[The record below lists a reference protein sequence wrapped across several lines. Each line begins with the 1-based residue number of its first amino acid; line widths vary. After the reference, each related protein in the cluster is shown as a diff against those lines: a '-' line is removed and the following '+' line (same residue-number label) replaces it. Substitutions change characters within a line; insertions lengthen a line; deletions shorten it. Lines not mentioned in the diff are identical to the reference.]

1 MGNILTLAHKE
12 LRGYFVSPI
21 AYVVIGLFAV
31 LFGVFYVSSINFMV
45 QVSMGQ
51 FGMGGPQ
58 VVNINEYMIRPL
70 FGNTAI
76 VLLMMLPMLTMRS
89 FAEEKRSGTI
99 ELLLTSPLT
108 DVQIILGKFLGA
120 MALYALMLSLTL
132 IHIGVLF
139 WYGEPEWAPVLSGY
153 LGLLLMGGSFIS
165 IGLAISS
172 MTKNQIVAGVAT
184 FAVLLLFWVINWI
197 GDAAG
202 STTQSVLAYLS
213 ILEHFD
219 DFSKGVIDTTHV
231 TYYVSFHHARAVP
244 DGKIN
249 GHGALERMTTQRPR
263 TKGLVKT
270 GSPARK
276 ARTIPLIQAT
286 RC

>member
-184 FAVLLLFWVINWI
+184 FAVLLLVWVINWI

-202 STTQSVLAYLS
+202 PTTQSVLAYLS

-231 TYYVSFHHARAVP
+231 TYYLSFIGLGLFLTAKSMDMERW
-244 DGKIN
+244 N
-249 GHGALERMTTQRPR
+249 G
-263 TKGLVKT
+263 
-270 GSPARK
+270 
-276 ARTIPLIQAT
+276 
-286 RC
+286 

>member
-1 MGNILTLAHKE
+1 MGSILTLAHKE

-202 STTQSVLAYLS
+202 PTTQSVLAYLS

-231 TYYVSFHHARAVP
+231 TYYLSFIGLGLFLTAKSMDMERW
-244 DGKIN
+244 N
-249 GHGALERMTTQRPR
+249 G
-263 TKGLVKT
+263 
-270 GSPARK
+270 
-276 ARTIPLIQAT
+276 
-286 RC
+286 

>member
-1 MGNILTLAHKE
+1 MGNILTLAEKE

-21 AYVVIGLFAV
+21 AYVVLGLFAL

-70 FGNTAI
+70 FGNTAV

-108 DVQIILGKFLGA
+108 NVQIILGKFLGA

-139 WYGEPEWAPVLSGY
+139 WYGEPEWAPVASGY

-172 MTKNQIVAGVAT
+172 MTKNQVVAGVGT

-202 STTQSVLAYLS
+202 PTTQSVLAYLS

-231 TYYVSFHHARAVP
+231 TYYVSFITLGLFLTAKSM
-244 DGKIN
+244 D
-249 GHGALERMTTQRPR
+249 LERWS
-263 TKGLVKT
+263 G
-270 GSPARK
+270 
-276 ARTIPLIQAT
+276 
-286 RC
+286 

>member
-1 MGNILTLAHKE
+1 MGNILTLAQKE

-51 FGMGGPQ
+51 FGMGGSQ

-184 FAVLLLFWVINWI
+184 FAVLLFFWVINWI

-202 STTQSVLAYLS
+202 PTTQSVLAYLS

-231 TYYVSFHHARAVP
+231 TYYLSFIGLGLFLTAKSMDMERW
-244 DGKIN
+244 N
-249 GHGALERMTTQRPR
+249 G
-263 TKGLVKT
+263 
-270 GSPARK
+270 
-276 ARTIPLIQAT
+276 
-286 RC
+286 